1 MHDVADKPD
10 NVVACASTVTDG
22 AYSTTRVSKP
32 MPLPCITIL
41 IHGVNDVGEA
51 FSPQEE
57 GICKGLNARLNRSH
71 ELNGNAIADL
81 IPSQYSLP
89 PQCGAGKNTPVKDP
103 DKTFFHRTPDSKT
116 WSPII
121 PFYWGSREEEA
132 LINKN
137 NWHGQWTD
145 RYGNRIDKNGAKNG
159 GPFGN
164 ATNNLNAMWGV
175 GFNGSIAGVEFAA
188 QEFASPTHDISKK
201 APPRHYMLLA
211 AKRLAMLIKMIR
223 NNDDYKQCAINVVCH
238 SQGSMVTLV
247 AHALL
252 EADGGY
258 SADTV
263 IFQDP
268 PYGIEETLLEKHDG
282 STGDKQ
288 QTTQSRV
295 KTLGNIVKYVHAKK
309 AATPALA
316 ELDFRHKIGKGVAG
330 PFWAPGPGA
339 KQWVA
344 PQEYTFVERD
354 NRGKVYLYFCQH
366 DSTVALRSVQGI
378 GWQGVPDKID
388 APAMRIKEQREGLHE
403 WDGTEL
409 PTTDTVSALAAL
421 GDGFRQRI
429 FTSRIVKG
437 QPVLVGAQPGPY
449 EMRTKGHFWNALP
462 FVGEGSMTGSSKSK
476 GIDRGAMRS
485 ITGEELKPP
494 VRAALTAGEAG
505 HAGKLD
511 NSPIDAAIAIAQDG
525 IDTDTSPMLDFRSA
539 ASGRRGVLPLT
550 ADEQQQFENQ
560 LPGQKTNV
568 APSDADNRLHIIS
581 VDRAEKGGI
590 WITHST
596 ETANEARVRWQ
607 NKTDDNSYHSAI
619 PANPAHAAGVTAY
632 DLSLGMPLPITQKKK
647 GHMDYWRAVADW
659 RTDWKAMEKSKDS
672 EDKKMLE
679 FKTNEKTAGAT
690 ALIDATII
698 YHSTGVLPP
707 DIAVNDVVKLPIPTL
722 IVSQTLRDRSHGIDV
737 HHQSQPA

>member
-1 MHDVADKPD
+1 MTDKPN
-10 NVVACASTVTDG
+10 NVVACASAVTDG
-22 AYSTTRVSKP
+22 AYSTKRVSMP

-41 IHGVNDVGEA
+41 VHGVNDVGEA
-51 FSPQEE
+51 YSAQEE
-57 GICKGLNARLNRSH
+57 GVCTGLNARLNRSH

-89 PQCGAGKNTPVKDP
+89 PPCGAGKNTPVKDP
-103 DKTFFHRTPDSKT
+103 DKTYFHRTPDPAT

-121 PFYWGSREEEA
+121 PFYWGEREVEEQ
-132 LINKN
+132 IHKD

-145 RYGNRIDKNGAKNG
+145 RYENRIDKNGAKNG

-164 ATNNLNAMWGV
+164 ATNNLNAMWGG
-175 GFNGSIAGVEFAA
+175 GFNGSIAG
-188 QEFASPTHDISKK
+188 QEWLAELKSSPTHDISKK

-223 NNDDYKQCAINVVCH
+223 NNDDYKHCAINVVCH

-252 EADGGY
+252 EADGDGF

-268 PYGIEETLLEKHDG
+268 PYGLEETLLEEHDG
-282 STGDKQ
+282 ATGKRE
-288 QTTQSRV
+288 QTVQSRV
-295 KTLGNIVKYVHAKK
+295 KTLGNIVKYIHAKK

-316 ELDFRHKIGKGVAG
+316 ELDFRHKIGKGMAG
-330 PFWAPGPGA
+330 PFWKPGVGA
-339 KQWVA
+339 VQWVA
-344 PQEYTFVERD
+344 PKEYPFVERD

-366 DSTVALRSVQGI
+366 DSTVALRSVEGI

-388 APAMRIKEQREGLHE
+388 APAMRVKEQREGLHE

-437 QPVLVGAQPGPY
+437 QPVLVGAQPGTY
-449 EMRTKGHFWNALP
+449 EMRGKGSFWNALP
-462 FVGEGSMTGSSKSK
+462 FVGEDSMTGSAKSK
-476 GIDRGAMRS
+476 GIERGAMRS

-494 VRAALTAGEAG
+494 IRAVLTAGEAG

-511 NSPIDAAIAIAQDG
+511 NSPIDAAIAIAHGG
-525 IDTDTSPMLDFRSA
+525 IDTDTAPMLDFRSA

-550 ADEQQQFENQ
+550 ADEKQQFENQ
-560 LPGQKTNV
+560 LPGQKTNA

-581 VDRAEKGGI
+581 VDRAEKGGV
-590 WITHST
+590 WVTYST
-596 ETANEARVRWQ
+596 ETANEARARWQ
-607 NKTDDNSYHSAI
+607 NQTDDNSYHSAI

-632 DLSLGMPLPITQKKK
+632 DLSLGMPLPITQKEK
-647 GHMDYWRAVADW
+647 GYMDYWRAVADW
-659 RTDWKAMEKSKDS
+659 RTNWKDLKNKQD
-672 EDKKMLE
+672 DPTKKKIME
-679 FKTNEKTAGAT
+679 FKTKEKTAGAT
-690 ALIDATII
+690 SLIDATFT
-698 YHSTGVLPP
+698 YYSSGDLPP